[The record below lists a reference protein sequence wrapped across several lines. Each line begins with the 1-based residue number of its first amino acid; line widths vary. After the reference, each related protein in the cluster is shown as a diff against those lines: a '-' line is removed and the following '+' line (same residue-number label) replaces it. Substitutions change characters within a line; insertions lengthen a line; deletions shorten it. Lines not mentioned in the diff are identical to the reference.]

1 MGVSNS
7 PYSALTDNEL
17 AVLSKN
23 RDDRAFDELSIR
35 YLGTIRFIARKYS
48 AQGYEQ
54 NDFVQE
60 GLLGLLYACQT
71 FDEAGGST
79 FKSYMATVVERRFVS
94 IIRKSNTQKAVPDSA
109 LVQIENIG
117 ENIEDTSLTPEE
129 LITMKEHLN
138 LVIKRLKAVLSKR
151 EYDVLMLYAGGMSYH
166 KISDRLKIDEKSVD
180 NALCRARRKVCSDNM
195 S

>member
-7 PYSALTDNEL
+7 PYSSLTDNEL
-17 AVLSKN
+17 AILSKN
-23 RDDRAFDELSIR
+23 GDDRAFDELSIR

-48 AQGYEQ
+48 VRGYEQ

-60 GLLGLLYACQT
+60 GLLGLLYACRT
-71 FDEAGGST
+71 FDEAGGAS
-79 FKSYMATVVERRFVS
+79 FKRYMATVVERRFVS
-94 IIRKSNTQKAVPDSA
+94 IIRRSNTQKAVPDSA
-109 LVQIENIG
+109 LVQIENLG
-117 ENIEDTSLTPEE
+117 ESIEDTSLTPEE

-166 KISDRLKIDEKSVD
+166 KISDKLKIDEKSVD
-180 NALCRARRKVCSDNM
+180 NALCRARRKICSDNM

>member
-7 PYSALTDNEL
+7 PYSSLTDNEL
-17 AVLSKN
+17 AILSKN
-23 RDDRAFDELSIR
+23 GDDRAFDELSIR

-60 GLLGLLYACQT
+60 GLLGLLYACRT
-71 FDEAGGST
+71 FDEAGGAS

-94 IIRKSNTQKAVPDSA
+94 IIRRSNTQKAVPDSA
-109 LVQIENIG
+109 LVQIENLG
-117 ENIEDTSLTPEE
+117 ESIEDTSLTPEE

-166 KISDRLKIDEKSVD
+166 KISDKLKIDEKSVD
-180 NALCRARRKVCSDNM
+180 NALCRARRKICSDNM

>member
-7 PYSALTDNEL
+7 PYSSLTDNEL
-17 AVLSKN
+17 AILSKN
-23 RDDRAFDELSIR
+23 GDDRAFDELSIR

-48 AQGYEQ
+48 ARGYEQ

-60 GLLGLLYACQT
+60 GLLGLLYACRT
-71 FDEAGGST
+71 FDEAGGAC

-94 IIRKSNTQKAVPDSA
+94 IIRRSNTQKAVPDSA
-109 LVQIENIG
+109 LVQIENLG
-117 ENIEDTSLTPEE
+117 ESIEDTSLTPEE

-166 KISDRLKIDEKSVD
+166 KISDKLKIDEKSVD
-180 NALCRARRKVCSDNM
+180 NALCRARRKICSDNM